1 MHGGE
6 GSFIILSNA
15 KRERAVHISID
26 GWREA
31 AGETK
36 IIDKFSIIKT

>member
-1 MHGGE
+1 MGWVG

-26 GWREA
+26 DWREA
-31 AGETK
+31 VGETK
-36 IIDKFSIIKT
+36 VINNFSIMKT